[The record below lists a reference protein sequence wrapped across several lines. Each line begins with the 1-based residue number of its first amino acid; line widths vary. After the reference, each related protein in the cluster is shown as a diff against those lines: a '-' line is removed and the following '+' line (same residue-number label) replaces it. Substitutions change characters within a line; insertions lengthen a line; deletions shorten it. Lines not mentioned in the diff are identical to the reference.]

1 MCWQFPVNQR
11 FVAGMLHAA
20 AGAEAPC
27 RRLAGVTAPSLTRR
41 ALALAIDWGA
51 ALLVTSLF
59 TGGFNRGNPFVTL
72 GIFFLMVT
80 LPTAFV
86 GLTLGKRLTSMAVVS
101 NDGGPIGLPRAALRT
116 ALVCLVV
123 PPLVTNDQGRGMHDV
138 LTHSHLVGPRR
149 GGGISTGNQ
158 R

>member
-1 MCWQFPVNQR
+1 MI
-11 FVAGMLHAA
+11 
-20 AGAEAPC
+20 
-27 RRLAGVTAPSLTRR
+27 RR

-59 TGGFNRGNPFVTL
+59 TGSLNRGNPFATL

-80 LPTAFV
+80 VPTAFV
-86 GLTLGKRLTSMAVVS
+86 GLTLGKRLMSMAVV
-101 NDGGPIGLPRAALRT
+101 GETGRPIGLPRAALRT

-123 PPLVTNDQGRGMHDV
+123 PPLVMNDQGRGMHDV
-138 LTHSHLVGPRR
+138 LTHSRLVGPRR
-149 GGGISTGNQ
+149 GGGISTGNP